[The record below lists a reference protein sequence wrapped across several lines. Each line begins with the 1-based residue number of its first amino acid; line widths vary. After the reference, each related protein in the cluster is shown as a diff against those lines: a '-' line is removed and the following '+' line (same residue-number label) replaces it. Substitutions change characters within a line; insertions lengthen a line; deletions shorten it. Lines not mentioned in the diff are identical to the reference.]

1 MLVRP
6 WAIPLVVLFWC
17 ISSGWLL
24 TAKIIP
30 SLVPGAPPGQ
40 QAVHAPQGQPV
51 GWTVL
56 WNEQPLGWALSQS
69 HQLDDGGL
77 DVESVLHFDRLPMD
91 KVLPSWTKPLLR
103 QTFDPETVLTLDAR
117 GRLSIDVSGTLRAF
131 RSAIT
136 IPALSEQIVLNGM
149 IDDGLVTVL
158 VSAGDS
164 HYSTSRRLP
173 RNISLG
179 DELSPQAMLPG
190 LAANRRWTVPVYSPL
205 RFGQSPIEMLYAH
218 VAGEETMFWDD
229 SLVRVDVVHYRD
241 DPSQHHEPRCRLWVD
256 RSGKVL
262 KQESVVLGSRLVF
275 LRRSDEAAER
285 LLSLVE
291 SHPEAAPIPAD
302 DEAAADGSTPERT
315 SRAGPS

>member
-6 WAIPLVVLFWC
+6 WAIPLVFLFWC

-30 SLVPGAPPGQ
+30 SLAPGAPPGQ

-56 WNEQPLGWALSQS
+56 WNDQPLGWAVSQS
-69 HQLDDGGL
+69 HRLDDGGM

-117 GRLSIDVSGTLRAF
+117 GRLSIDVSGTLRSF

-136 IPALSEQIVLNGM
+136 IPALSEQVVLNGM
-149 IDDGLVTVL
+149 IDDGLVTLL

-190 LAANRRWTVPVYSPL
+190 LTANRRWTVPVYSPL

-218 VAGEETMFWDD
+218 VAGEESMFWND

-256 RSGKVL
+256 RTGKVL

-285 LLSLVE
+285 LLSLIE
-291 SHPEAAPIPAD
+291 THPEATPIPPD
-302 DEAAADGSTPERT
+302 DDAAAGGSAPERS